1 MSNIVKVES
10 TASETTSGGRKRRET
25 NPREKTR
32 LKEEKRVEKIIDL
45 VMDANEKANL
55 VTTVAACTQLRL
67 ILVLKRDLVINKVGN
82 K

>member
-10 TASETTSGGRKRRET
+10 TASETTSGGRKGKET

-32 LKEEKRVEKIIDL
+32 LKKEKRVEKIIDL

-55 VTTVAACTQLRL
+55 VTTVAACTQL
-67 ILVLKRDLVINKVGN
+67 
-82 K
+82 